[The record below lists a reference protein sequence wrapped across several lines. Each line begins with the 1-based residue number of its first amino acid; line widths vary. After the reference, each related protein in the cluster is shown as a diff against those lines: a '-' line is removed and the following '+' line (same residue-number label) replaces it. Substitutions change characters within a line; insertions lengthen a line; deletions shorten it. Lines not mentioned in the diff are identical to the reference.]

1 MNARIGAAGG
11 QTSSSEVLLPCPS
24 GGCPIERSP
33 RGGCG
38 SDSGDGRTK
47 NRRVDVA
54 VLKR

>member
-33 RGGCG
+33 RCD

-47 NRRVDVA
+47 NLRVDVV